1 MCQLP
6 TWVQYLT
13 AFGTPIIAL
22 MVAAIAFAQWRTA
35 HQRVVLDLFER
46 RMTIIDGLLR
56 IVAEVRQA
64 GKVRNEDSDRFNWAT
79 KGAEFL
85 FRPKVTEYLDRIHG
99 VLVQLHPIDVQLEGA
114 KGPKWDELSE
124 KREALRKELWDFSST
139 FRKLVGPYVQM
150 HQKLLWF

>member
-56 IVAEVRQA
+56 IVAEVLQA
-64 GKVRNEDSDRFNWAT
+64 GKVRNEDSDQFIRAT
-79 KGAEFL
+79 KGDNFL
-85 FRPKVTEYLDRIHG
+85 FGTEVTEYLKRIHI
-99 VLVQLHPIDVQLEGA
+99 VLIDLHAFDA
-114 KGPKWDELSE
+114 ELPPQAPERKEVLE
-124 KREALRKELWDFSST
+124 KRRALRKELDAFFET